1 MLHLKRRRGTA
12 GGPVPIG
19 QSLQRLIA
27 DMGIGGRLLER
38 RAMLLWDEVVG
49 PEIAQAARP
58 DRMARGSLHVRVR
71 TATWRHTL
79 LFHREEIRRKLN
91 DRLGEETVKQIV
103 LK

>member
-1 MLHLKRRRGTA
+1 MFHLKRRQGTT
-12 GGPVPIG
+12 GVPVPIG

-27 DMGIGGRLLER
+27 DMGIGERLLEQ

-49 PEIAQAARP
+49 LEIAQAARP
-58 DRMARGSLHVRVR
+58 DRMARGNLHVRVK

-91 DRLGEETVKQIV
+91 DRLGKETVRQIV